1 MALEKK
7 LFGKTASGET
17 VYCYRLYGKENAY
30 VEFLDYGARIHSIC
44 VPDKNG
50 VLRDVSLGY
59 DTIEDYETKTAYIG
73 ATVGRVCN
81 RIGNSA
87 FTLNGKT
94 YNLYANDGKN
104 HLHGGKIGF
113 DKKVW
118 QSKEENDS
126 IIFTYV
132 SPDGEEG
139 YPGTLTVTVTY
150 TFDQN
155 NKLTILHKAT
165 TDKDTLCALTNH
177 CYFNLGGYDSGDV
190 LSHILTLNA
199 DSFTKA
205 DAESIPHGEIAS
217 VKGTPMDFTTP
228 TPIGKN
234 INNTSC
240 EQIRFGKGYDHNWVL
255 NKSPIAASV
264 YVETTGIQ
272 MDMTT
277 TLPGVQFYTANFL
290 DGSNVGKNNVTLSH
304 RCGFCL
310 ETQYFPNAINVD
322 NFEKPILKAGD
333 VYEHKTTYQFSIKK

>member
-1 MALEKK
+1 MASV
-7 LFGKTASGET
+7 FGKTAAGET
-17 VYCYRLYGKENAY
+17 VHSYKLYGKGDAY
-30 VEFLDYGARIHSIC
+30 VELIDYGARIRSIC

-59 DTIEDYETKTAYIG
+59 DTVEDYETKTAYIG

-81 RIGNSA
+81 RIGNSS
-87 FTLNGKT
+87 FSLNGQT
-94 YNLYANDGKN
+94 YSLYANDRKN
-104 HLHGGKIGF
+104 HLHGGKVGF

-118 QSKEENDS
+118 LGEEKDNS
-126 IIFTYV
+126 VIFTYV

-150 TFDQN
+150 TFDQE
-155 NKLTILHKAT
+155 NKLTIVHKAT
-165 TDKDTLCALTNH
+165 TDKDTPCALTNH
-177 CYFNLGGYDSGDV
+177 CYFNLGGYDSGDILDHV
-190 LSHILTLNA
+190 LTLHA

-205 DAESIPHGEIAS
+205 DEESIPHGEIVA
-217 VKGTPMDFTTP
+217 VAGTPMDFTKP
-228 TPIGKN
+228 KRIGEE
-234 INNTSC
+234 IDSDY
-240 EQIRFGKGYDHNWVL
+240 EAIRFGKGYDHNWVL
-255 NKSPIAASV
+255 NGAAVAATAVLEES
-264 YVETTGIQ
+264 GIQ

-290 DGSNVGKNNVTLSH
+290 DGSNIGKNHVALSH

-333 VYEHKTTYQFSIKK
+333 TYLHETSYQFSVKK

>member
-7 LFGKTASGET
+7 LFGETASGET
-17 VYCYRLYGKENAY
+17 VYCYRLYGKKNAY
-30 VEFLDYGARIHSIC
+30 VELLDYGARIHAIC

-50 VLRDVSLGY
+50 ILHDVSLGY
-59 DTIEDYETKTAYIG
+59 DTIEGYETKTAYIG

-94 YNLYANDGKN
+94 YTLYSNDGKN

-118 QSKEENDS
+118 KSKEENDS

-139 YPGTLTVTVTY
+139 YPGTLTITVTY

-155 NKLTILHKAT
+155 NKLTILHTAT

-177 CYFNLGGYDSGDV
+177 CYFNLNGDS
-190 LSHILTLNA
+190 STNISNHILTLHA
-199 DSFTKA
+199 DSFTMA
-205 DAESIPHGEIAS
+205 DEESIPHGEITP
-217 VKGTPMDFTTP
+217 VVGTPMDFTMP
-228 TPIGKN
+228 TQIGKG
-234 INNTSC
+234 IDSDY
-240 EQIRFGKGYDHNWVL
+240 EPIRFGKGYDHNWVL
-255 NKSPIAASV
+255 NHTAIVASV
-264 YVETTGIQ
+264 YSEKSGIQ

-277 TLPGVQFYTANFL
+277 TLPGVQFYSGNFL
-290 DGSNVGKNNVTLSH
+290 DGSLMGKNNIPVTH
-304 RCGFCL
+304 RSGFCL
-310 ETQYFPNAINVD
+310 ESQYFPNAINVD

-333 VYEHKTTYQFSIKK
+333 VYKHQTTYQFTIKK